1 MIGWRLRKH
10 WRLRPGHVAAKGR
23 ARCRPTESSDRV
35 SHGTR
40 STNGGDGR
48 AGSLPLLP
56 DTPSRPLVV
65 GIGGSAGGLQATM
78 ALLETLGTEVPV
90 AIVVV
95 LHLSPD
101 HESSA
106 TEILQRVTPLTVSQ
120 VRVRTRLEAGLYASL
135 RL

>member
-1 MIGWRLRKH
+1 
-10 WRLRPGHVAAKGR
+10 
-23 ARCRPTESSDRV
+23 
-35 SHGTR
+35 
-40 STNGGDGR
+40 
-48 AGSLPLLP
+48 
-56 DTPSRPLVV
+56 
-65 GIGGSAGGLQATM
+65 M